1 MEIVKKYGSFC
12 PIAKAA
18 EILTERWTLLV
29 LRDMLQGSHT
39 FTDLRRGI
47 PQMSPTLLSRRLQ
60 TLEETGLVER
70 RADVRG
76 AHWEYHP
83 TRAATELQP
92 IILSIGHW
100 GQRWARSQLTPE
112 ELNPGRLM
120 WFMHRHFALDRLPCE
135 RIVLY
140 VEISDARKFKR
151 WWFLADR
158 SKVELCWQDDPG
170 YDVDISIFSD
180 VLTLTQVFIGDLSL
194 DKARS
199 LNRLEVQGTRELVRT
214 MPDWF
219 PRSKFADDNPMPV
232 AQVSQSDTRDRPSA
246 KRVQKVD

>member
-1 MEIVKKYGSFC
+1 MKKYGSFC

-47 PQMSPTLLSRRLQ
+47 PQMSPTLLSKRLQ

-70 RADVRG
+70 RQDVG
-76 AHWEYHP
+76 GGHWEYHP
-83 TRAATELQP
+83 TKAASELQP

-100 GQRWARSQLTPE
+100 GQRWVRSQLTPD
-112 ELNPGRLM
+112 ELDPGRLM
-120 WFMHRHFALDRLPCE
+120 WFMHRHFAVDRLPCE
-135 RIVLY
+135 RVVLY
-140 VEISDARKFKR
+140 VEISDARKLKR
-151 WWFLADR
+151 WWFLIDR
-158 SKVELCWQDDPG
+158 SKVELCWDDPG

-194 DKARS
+194 NRARS
-199 LNRLEVQGTRELVRT
+199 MNRLEVQGPKELVRS

-219 PRSKFADDNPMPV
+219 PRSKFADANPMSV
-232 AQVSQSDTRDRPSA
+232 AQSSQTYARGETVG